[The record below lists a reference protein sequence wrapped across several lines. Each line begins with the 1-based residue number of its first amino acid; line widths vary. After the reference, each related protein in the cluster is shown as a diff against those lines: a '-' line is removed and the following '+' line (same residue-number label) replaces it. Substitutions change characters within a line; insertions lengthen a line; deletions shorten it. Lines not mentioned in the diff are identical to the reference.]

1 MPLDE
6 RANEYANRLLAKSR
20 KQIDSN
26 FKTRTEQ
33 VIKQSTPPGSV
44 LPGLMLQGFIDALIE
59 QIRQLGTAKME
70 SLLTAYGDAEVPLD
84 ESALVQIR
92 SEVMAFT
99 HSEQHRAIG
108 SISKMLPA
116 AYGQFT
122 TQNGEYATKQIYDGV
137 TSVME
142 DLGFEIDVKRDKHAL
157 VEASQERAYGAATG
171 KRWDVF
177 ISHASEDKDEFVR
190 PLAKALEQ
198 SGLEVWFD
206 ETTLKIGDRLRES
219 IDHGL
224 SRSRFGVVVLSKHF
238 FAKDW
243 TREELEGL
251 TTKEIGGVKVI
262 LPVWHNVTRDEVVKH
277 SPTLA
282 GRLAA
287 RSQDGLEKVVRQ
299 LREAMGKES
308 PKPLESAKK
317 NELPVDQEIVPPE
330 WAVRTVLLDHDL
342 SSYEREAIRRKL
354 SVVRVHALHPRLT
367 IWLTN
372 RSEQDIRI
380 KSVSLWHGNAGRDHK
395 RLSYGVPSDNSKFIN
410 LGPHTENAP
419 IAFVADDDAML
430 KLQSLGN
437 VDRHLPNFTF
447 RQDVDVEV
455 RIEYDLLGVD
465 DEYRETVRVGVHGNR
480 QIESV

>member
-6 RANEYANRLLAKSR
+6 RAKEYANRLLAKSR

-70 SLLTAYGDAEVPLD
+70 SLLTAYGDAGVPLD

-190 PLAKALEQ
+190 PLANALEQ

-206 ETTLKIGDRLRES
+206 ETTFKVGDRLRES
-219 IDHGL
+219 IDYGL
-224 SRSRFGVVVLSKHF
+224 SRSRFGVVVLSKYF
-238 FAKDW
+238 FSKNW
-243 TREELEGL
+243 PKEELEGL
-251 TTKEIGGVKVI
+251 STKEISGVKVI
-262 LPVWHNVTRDEVVKH
+262 LPVWHNITRDEVAER

-282 GRLAA
+282 GRFAA
-287 RSQDGLEKVVRQ
+287 QSKDGLEKVVRQ
-299 LREAMGKES
+299 LREAMGKG
-308 PKPLESAKK
+308 L
-317 NELPVDQEIVPPE
+317 V
-330 WAVRTVLLDHDL
+330 
-342 SSYEREAIRRKL
+342 
-354 SVVRVHALHPRLT
+354 
-367 IWLTN
+367 
-372 RSEQDIRI
+372 
-380 KSVSLWHGNAGRDHK
+380 
-395 RLSYGVPSDNSKFIN
+395 
-410 LGPHTENAP
+410 
-419 IAFVADDDAML
+419 
-430 KLQSLGN
+430 
-437 VDRHLPNFTF
+437 
-447 RQDVDVEV
+447 
-455 RIEYDLLGVD
+455 
-465 DEYRETVRVGVHGNR
+465 
-480 QIESV
+480 

>member
-6 RANEYANRLLAKSR
+6 RAKEYANRLLTKSR

-70 SLLTAYGDAEVPLD
+70 SLLTAYGDAGVPLD

-108 SISKMLPA
+108 SISQMLPA

-122 TQNGEYATKQIYDGV
+122 TQNSEYATKQIYDGV
-137 TSVME
+137 TSIME
-142 DLGFEIDVKRDKHAL
+142 DLGFEIDIKRDKHAL
-157 VEASQERAYGAATG
+157 VEAGQKRAYGAATG

-198 SGLEVWFD
+198 SGLEIWFD
-206 ETTLKIGDRLRES
+206 ETTLKVGDRLREA
-219 IDHGL
+219 IDYGL
-224 SRSRFGVVVLSKHF
+224 SKSRYGIIVLSKHF
-238 FAKDW
+238 FLKDW
-243 TREELEGL
+243 TKEELEGL

-262 LPVWHNVTRDEVVKH
+262 LPVWHNVTRDEVAKH

-308 PKPLESAKK
+308 PKPLDSVKK
-317 NELPVDQEIVPPE
+317 NGLTLDQEVEPPD
-330 WAVRTVLLDHDL
+330 WAL
-342 SSYEREAIRRKL
+342 SPDESELTAYELEAIKRKL
-354 SVVRVHALHPRLT
+354 TISRLNALHPRLT
-367 IWLTN
+367 IWMTN
-372 RSEQDIRI
+372 RSDVRVLV
-380 KSVSLWHGNAGRDHK
+380 KSASLWHSQKKLNH
-395 RLSYGVPSDNSKFIN
+395 GVPSDNRTFVDVR
-410 LGPHTENAP
+410 PHTEDTG
-419 IAFVADDDAML
+419 IAFVTDEDAML
-430 KLQSLGN
+430 KLQSLGI
-437 VDRHLPNFTF
+437 VDRHLPTFPFTE
-447 RQDVDVEV
+447 DVDLEV
-455 RIEYDLLGVD
+455 RVEYDLQGL
-465 DEYRETVRVGVHGNR
+465 EYEHRETLRVRVHGNR
-480 QIESV
+480 QVESL

>member
-6 RANEYANRLLAKSR
+6 RAKEYANRLLAKSR
-20 KQIDSN
+20 KQIDSD

-33 VIKQSTPPGSV
+33 IIKQSTPPGSV
-44 LPGLMLQGFIDALIE
+44 LPGLLLQGFIDALIE

-70 SLLTAYGDAEVPLD
+70 SLLTAYGDAGVPLD

-206 ETTLKIGDRLRES
+206 ETTFKVGDRLRES
-219 IDHGL
+219 IDYGL
-224 SRSRFGVVVLSKHF
+224 SRSRFGVVVLSKYF
-238 FAKDW
+238 FSKNW
-243 TREELEGL
+243 PKEELEGL
-251 TTKEIGGVKVI
+251 STKEISGVKVI
-262 LPVWHNVTRDEVVKH
+262 LPVWHNITRDEVAER

-282 GRLAA
+282 GRFAA
-287 RSQDGLEKVVRQ
+287 QSKDGLEKVVRQ
-299 LREAMGKES
+299 LREAMGKG
-308 PKPLESAKK
+308 L
-317 NELPVDQEIVPPE
+317 V
-330 WAVRTVLLDHDL
+330 
-342 SSYEREAIRRKL
+342 
-354 SVVRVHALHPRLT
+354 
-367 IWLTN
+367 
-372 RSEQDIRI
+372 
-380 KSVSLWHGNAGRDHK
+380 
-395 RLSYGVPSDNSKFIN
+395 
-410 LGPHTENAP
+410 
-419 IAFVADDDAML
+419 
-430 KLQSLGN
+430 
-437 VDRHLPNFTF
+437 
-447 RQDVDVEV
+447 
-455 RIEYDLLGVD
+455 
-465 DEYRETVRVGVHGNR
+465 
-480 QIESV
+480 